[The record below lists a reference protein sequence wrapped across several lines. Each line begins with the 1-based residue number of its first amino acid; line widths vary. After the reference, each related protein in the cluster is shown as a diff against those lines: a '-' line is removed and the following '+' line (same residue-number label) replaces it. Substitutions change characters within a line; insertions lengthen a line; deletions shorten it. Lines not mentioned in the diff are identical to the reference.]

1 MKHLKKFEFFFNQ
14 EEKDEKNTFAE
25 ELMPDNKEQEIN
37 YLEEE
42 ECVPCSEEEE
52 EEEEKDW
59 NDDNSDTIKVEGFK
73 SFNEKK
79 KLTKK
84 QKNALEVLDK
94 NKNGKIDAEDF
105 EILRK
110 SKKAAAEK
118 DSSKEEDE
126 KGLTPAQKKLPDALK
141 ASILKKRTKK

>member
-1 MKHLKKFEFFFNQ
+1 MKHLKKFETFSQ
-14 EEKDEKNTFAE
+14 KEEKDPFAE
-25 ELMPDNKEQEIN
+25 ELMPNGEEQEVN

-42 ECVPCSEEEE
+42 EECAPCSTEEEE

-59 NDDNSDTIKVEGFK
+59 NDDNSDTIKVEGFR

-84 QKNALEVLDK
+84 QEEELDK

-110 SKKAAAEK
+110 SKKAAAKK
-118 DSSKEEDE
+118 DSSKKED
-126 KGLTPAQKKLPDALK
+126 KK
-141 ASILKKRTKK
+141 